1 MATTPMQATKGGIIN
16 WRPLISLPSSI
27 GCRAARLERAGEP
40 GDPRVQQVKV
50 RVDPARPAGVG
61 GYDDGLGARLLCDLE
76 DLIPVIIVGG
86 EQHLD
91 VLLAH
96 LVDHFEDMARRGGDA
111 GLRLDV
117 IDAR

>member
-1 MATTPMQATKGGIIN
+1 SIATRTMQAAYGGLIN

-27 GCRAARLERAGEP
+27 GCRAARLERAGEL
-40 GDPRVQQVKV
+40 GDPQVHQVEV

-61 GYDDGLGARLLCDLE
+61 GYDDSLGSRLLCDLE

-96 LVDHFEDMARRGGDA
+96 FVDHF
-111 GLRLDV
+111 
-117 IDAR
+117 